1 MPDLESPDLFPDRR
15 ENQEK
20 QKNSYTKSQSNEQRS
35 YNVRL
40 IASGIWSR
48 GIKCILEPD
57 EGPGHLPTKKEET
70 RLFFWLQY
78 WMP

>member
-20 QKNSYTKSQSNEQRS
+20 QKNCYTKSQSNEQRS

-40 IASGIWSR
+40 IANGIWSR

-57 EGPGHLPTKKEET
+57 EGPAPDYCNQKESDCGF
-70 RLFFWLQY
+70 LFHTT
-78 WMP
+78 P